1 MLKYLKACPFCG
13 HAPEVVKDPLW
24 HGDRGYIDCY
34 DIYVACRNEECRV
47 RPHTQKFNNIY
58 KKTLEELAELE
69 VLVIDI
75 WNNRH
80 PQVRYYDQNKIKEKE
95 MPTKD
100 IPVYIYSGN
109 PIGYLI
115 NKNNKVIAV
124 QLTDEAKRDPKIME
138 LFESKQFKI
147 YEL

>member
-34 DIYVACRNEECRV
+34 DIYVACRNEECQV

-80 PQVRYYDQNKIKEKE
+80 PQVRYYDKNKIKEKE
-95 MPTKD
+95 MPKKRRS
-100 IPVYIYSGN
+100 YS
-109 PIGYLI
+109 I
-115 NKNNKVIAV
+115 N
-124 QLTDEAKRDPKIME
+124 R
-138 LFESKQFKI
+138 
-147 YEL
+147 